1 MTAPPVPLLTPFTV
15 ADLASRF
22 GPMPLHRIRFA
33 PFPGTATEQ
42 DVIDL
47 HDRED
52 RLYEL
57 VDGILVEKA
66 MGFRES
72 SLACVLIGCLRGF
85 VAPRQL
91 GTVVGESGMMRL
103 FPGLVRIPDAAF
115 VSWDHLPNRRLPREP
130 IPTLAPDLAV
140 EVLSESNTAAEMD
153 RKLHD
158 YFRAGTRLVWFVDPE
173 KRTVT
178 VYTAP
183 DRSTVL
189 QADQTLDG
197 GAVLPG
203 FSLPLGQLF
212 AELDPH

>member
-1 MTAPPVPLLTPFTV
+1 V

-47 HDRED
+47 HEREG
-52 RLYEL
+52 RLFEL

-72 SLACVLIGCLRGF
+72 SLACVLIRLLGNF
-85 VAPRQL
+85 VAGRKL
-91 GTVVGESGMMRL
+91 GTVSGEAGMMRL
-103 FPGLVRIPDAAF
+103 FRGLVRIPDVAF
-115 VSWDHLPNRRLPREP
+115 ISWDRLPNRQLPRAP
-130 IPTLAPDLAV
+130 IPNLAPDLAV
-140 EVLSESNTAAEMD
+140 EVLSESKTAAEMD

-178 VYTAP
+178 VYAAP
-183 DRSTVL
+183 DQSTVL
-189 QADQTLDG
+189 HADQTLDG

-203 FSLPLGQLF
+203 FSLPLGQVF